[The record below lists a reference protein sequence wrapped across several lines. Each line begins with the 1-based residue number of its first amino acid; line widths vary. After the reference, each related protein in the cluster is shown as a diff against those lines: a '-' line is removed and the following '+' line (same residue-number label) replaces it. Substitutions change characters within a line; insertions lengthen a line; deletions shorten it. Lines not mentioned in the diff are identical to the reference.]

1 MNSLKDKVVIITG
14 AGAGIGRA
22 AALRLAESEAR
33 VVVTGRRAEP
43 LKVLVEGRTRLDF
56 VVADAAN
63 PDDATRLI
71 DTVIERWG
79 RLDVLVNNAGA
90 GAILPIEQASLAA
103 IAEVFAVNV
112 FGPSLLVKAA
122 VPISRRRAA
131 TLSTFPAPSG
141 IRPPQPFPLC
151 GQ

>member
-22 AALRLAESEAR
+22 VALRLAEAEAR
-33 VVVTGRRAEP
+33 VVVTGRRTEP
-43 LKVLVEGRTRLDF
+43 LKTLTEGREHLDF

-63 PDDATRLI
+63 PDDAPRLI

-90 GAILPIEQASLAA
+90 GAILPVENATLTA
-103 IAEVFAVNV
+103 ITEMSAVNV
-112 FGPSLLVKAA
+112 F
-122 VPISRRRAA
+122 
-131 TLSTFPAPSG
+131 
-141 IRPPQPFPLC
+141 
-151 GQ
+151 